1 MRISRILIYLFFLF
15 PLLVWC
21 LLIVSAPYLALAGVI
36 SLSNFLYYLFS
47 VTCHQLPERSFF
59 LFGYKLAVCSRCT
72 GIYFGALISTLV
84 YPLLLK
90 VDNIK
95 TPGKWLLIYSLIPIG
110 LDGGIQLIT
119 SYESNNL
126 LRFITGAIFGGVL
139 PLYLLPVYN
148 ELVYGFFIREHNNKQ

>member
-1 MRISRILIYLFFLF
+1 
-15 PLLVWC
+15 
-21 LLIVSAPYLALAGVI
+21 
-36 SLSNFLYYLFS
+36 

-59 LFGYKLAVCSRCT
+59 LFGHKLAVCSRCT

-84 YPLLLK
+84 YPLPLK

-95 TPGKWLLIYSLIPIG
+95 TPGKWLLICSLIPLG
-110 LDGGIQLIT
+110 LDGGIQMIT

-126 LRFITGAIFGGVL
+126 LRFVTGVIFGSVL

-148 ELVYGFFIREHNNKQ
+148 EIVYGFFFKEN